1 MILASHVI
9 FSAYGFWLPN
19 DPRGS
24 WSDFVRKWELLRFG
38 PATKVTDRRSVAGR
52 PHDRAARL
60 AAKRALTYPP
70 VHFTGAQ
77 AQAIGFAFRD
87 FIRKSQ
93 VAVLACSILPDHVH
107 MVIGRHH
114 YHVEQIVNLL
124 KGEATRRLLADNL
137 HPLASCR
144 GPDGRAPR
152 CWAQGLWK
160 VFLDSGEAVEQ
171 SVHYVEQNPP
181 KEGKPPQRW
190 SFVTRAAAESAP
202 LTGRGQKASLTPP
215 SSPRGSPRRR
225 PAAS

>member
-1 MILASHVI
+1 MILAYHVI

-24 WSDFVRKWELLRFG
+24 WSEFVRKWELLRFG
-38 PATKVTDRRSVAGR
+38 PATKVADRRSVAAR

-70 VHFTGAQ
+70 VHFTGVQ
-77 AQAIGFAFRD
+77 AQAIGLAFRD
-87 FIRKSQ
+87 FVRQSGIVVR
-93 VAVLACSILPDHVH
+93 ACSLLPEHVH

-114 YHVEQIVNLL
+114 YHVEQIINLL

-137 HPLASCR
+137 HPLAAFQDR
-144 GPDGRAPR
+144 DGRVPR

-160 VFLDSGEAVEQ
+160 VFLDNDV
-171 SVHYVEQNPP
+171 SVQRAIRYVENNPA

-190 SFVTRAAAESAP
+190 SFVTRAAAERAP
-202 LTGRGQKASLTPP
+202 LTGR
-215 SSPRGSPRRR
+215 R
-225 PAAS
+225 